1 MESSS
6 NQRLEAAVPWVCRLQ
21 IGDRRNH
28 GTILAHRR
36 SMQSF
41 PLFLKLKDRQ
51 TLVVGGGEQAAR
63 KAELLLAAG
72 AKVSLIAETV
82 VGEIANLI
90 AERRI
95 AWSGHSFHVDDLEG
109 TSLVIVAVDDD
120 ALQGRVSQAAQRRGV
135 PVNVVDCPLLSSFT
149 MPSIVDRGPVTIA
162 ISTGGAAPALAR
174 RLRAEIERALPTAI
188 GRLARFAEIFRAQV
202 QRTLTEPRARRRFW
216 DRVFEGRVG
225 ELALAGDEIAARREL
240 IRLLDGARNPR
251 FPVQGMVHIV
261 GSGPGDPDLLT
272 LKAHRLL
279 HDADVVVYDE
289 LVSPQVL
296 AMVRRDAERVVV
308 GPRMART
315 EIGQRLLA
323 LVADGR
329 SVVRLRSGEAV
340 AASGSGRDDDEIK
353 ALETGGVSVEIVP
366 GIVADAASTALART
380 R

>member
-1 MESSS
+1 
-6 NQRLEAAVPWVCRLQ
+6 
-21 IGDRRNH
+21 
-28 GTILAHRR
+28 
-36 SMQSF
+36 MQSF